1 MEERRQDDERAATV
15 DDEDIAL
22 APSALTTDL
31 CPRED
36 SLESGH
42 GRGELPGASVPA
54 QGRSRSPSLADG
66 EHHRLAGDAIDGLL
80 GLDRLHRV
88 TPG

>member
-54 QGRSRSPSLADG
+54 QGEADHVPRALLTASITGSQAMRSTGFSVLIGFTA
-66 EHHRLAGDAIDGLL
+66 
-80 GLDRLHRV
+80 
-88 TPG
+88 